1 MEYKELNLH
10 QHTLKRPDT
19 YIGSVKPEDIETFVV
34 RDDRI
39 VKTKMSS
46 IPGLNRL
53 FIEAMSNAIDNVY
66 RSKSFNIESK
76 AIKMEVHP
84 DGTTVMWNDGM
95 TIPVRIHEETGV
107 YIPEMLFGRL
117 LTSSNY
123 DDTESRT
130 TSGRNGLGISLTN
143 VFSKS
148 FSVKICDP
156 PHIYRQE
163 WSDNMKTRGKP
174 KITKTKV
181 KNGYTEITW
190 VPDFAYFK
198 CEGYSSDTLDL
209 FHKYAF
215 DTAML
220 TGQSVYFN
228 KKKIPVKSF
237 KDYSKLYYNPQE
249 KTKPIALSHGETVEC
264 VILPNTQ
271 FEVISFV
278 NGIHTQEGG
287 THTSPWV
294 QQVFKL
300 IVDKINTKYPSHK
313 ITAKDIKSYFT
324 FIVKAVVVNPE
335 FESQSK
341 NRLVAPS
348 IPIKVKY
355 ADVKSIMNWSFVK
368 KIEELI
374 KLKDREK
381 LKSSERKRG
390 FVRIDG
396 FDPANKAGTK
406 HSRKCSLIL
415 CEGKSAKPFAV
426 TGIETGCKI
435 GDEVLKGRDW
445 FGILP
450 LKGKLLNVRNA
461 SNTAIAANDEIK
473 NIIQALGATFGTQY
487 TESNIDKLRYG
498 RIIILCDQDV
508 DGFHI
513 AGLILNL
520 FECLFPSLL
529 KIPGFITWMN
539 TPIIRVDKRRFYT
552 IKSAKEYLATLT
564 KKAEVKYFK
573 GLGTSNTKDI
583 KETFGKRMIQ
593 FEADEQHA
601 FSLSMIFDSKFSAYR
616 KKWLTDYTP
625 SEYEMPTNSMGVTTF
640 INQDLIQYSIDDC
653 KRSLPHLM
661 DGLKE
666 SQRKILYAT
675 MKKNPVQTIKVAQ
688 LAGYIA
694 ENTNYHHGEASL
706 CQAITNMAQ
715 DYVGS
720 NNLPLLVSDG
730 QFGSRLHNGK
740 DASSPRYIFTKV
752 SPWTSYIF
760 SDKDEPVL
768 KYRDEEGMKIEP
780 VHYTPIIPTLFVNGV
795 KGSIGTGWSCSL
807 PNYNPKDLI
816 DYCEA
821 WIQKTSLPTLTP
833 WYKGFKGTIQR
844 KTSSKHETTGVYT
857 IDKSILTITELPI
870 GVSTEAYKT
879 HLEILL
885 ENKRIC
891 KFLNYSKT
899 ETPHFVV
906 TMDSKKP
913 LTEKELRMTS
923 SLNTGNIT
931 LFNCNDQIKQFKSIN
946 AVLDEYCAKRVEV
959 YAERIAFMLAK
970 CKIQRKT
977 LESKFAFL
985 TLVNRGDIQLWDNE
999 DETII
1004 KQLETRKLYKVNDSY
1019 DYLLSMNIRNF
1030 SKRYIQTLQDQ
1041 IAKTCEQITYYE
1053 ETTPTKIWLSELAI
1067 LKMKI

>member
-19 YIGSVKPEDIETFVV
+19 YIGSVKPEESDKFIMKDGRIEKVTM
-34 RDDRI
+34 
-39 VKTKMSS
+39 TS

-76 AIKMEVHP
+76 AIKMEVRP
-84 DGTTVMWNDGM
+84 DGTTVIWNDGM

-123 DDTESRT
+123 NDSEERT
-130 TSGRNGLGISLTN
+130 TSGRNGLGVSLTN

-148 FSVKICDP
+148 FCIKICDP
-156 PHIYRQE
+156 PHVYRQD
-163 WSDNMKTRGKP
+163 WSDNMRVKSKP
-174 KITKTKV
+174 KITKTKATS
-181 KNGYTEITW
+181 GYTEVTW
-190 VPDFAYFK
+190 IPDFSYFK
-198 CEGYSSDTLDL
+198 CDGYSLDMINL
-209 FHKYAF
+209 FHKYAY

-220 TGQSVYFN
+220 TEQSVYFN

-237 KDYSKLYYNPQE
+237 KDYSKLYYNLEE
-249 KTKPIALSHGETVEC
+249 KTKPILLSHSETVQC
-264 VILPNTQ
+264 VILPSTQ
-271 FEVISFV
+271 SEVVSFV
-278 NGIHTQEGG
+278 NGIYTKDGG
-287 THTSPWV
+287 THTSPWI

-313 ITAKDIKSYFT
+313 ITAKDIKQYFT
-324 FIVKAVVVNPE
+324 FIVKAVVINPE

-341 NRLVAPS
+341 NRLVSPS
-348 IPIKVKY
+348 IPIKVKF
-355 ADVKSIMNWSFVK
+355 ADIKSIMNWSFVK
-368 KIEELI
+368 NIEDLI

-381 LKSSERKRG
+381 LKTSERKRG

-406 HSRKCSLIL
+406 HSKKCSLIL

-461 SNTAIAANDEIK
+461 SNTTISSNDEIK
-473 NIIQALGATFGTQY
+473 NIIQALGVTFGTQY
-487 TESNIDKLRYG
+487 TESNIGKLRYG

-513 AGLILNL
+513 TGLILNM

-539 TPIIRVDKRRFYT
+539 TPIIRVDKKRFYT
-552 IKSAKEYLATLT
+552 IKSANDYLATLT
-564 KKAEVKYFK
+564 KKADVKYFK

-583 KETFGKRMIQ
+583 KETFGKRMIK
-593 FEADEQHA
+593 FEADEQHE
-601 FSLSMIFDSKFSAYR
+601 FSLRMIFDSKFSSYR
-616 KKWLTDYTP
+616 KKWLTDYKPTD
-625 SEYEMPTNSMGVTTF
+625 YEAPADSMDVTMF

-675 MKKNPVQTIKVAQ
+675 MKKNPIQTIKVAQ

-694 ENTNYHHGEASL
+694 ETTNYHHGEASL
-706 CQAITNMAQ
+706 CQTITNMAQ

-720 NNLPLLVSDG
+720 NNLPFLVSDG

-752 SPWTSYIF
+752 SPFTWNVF
-760 SDKDEPVL
+760 PEKDEPVL
-768 KYRDEEGMKIEP
+768 NYRDEEGMKIEP
-780 VHYTPIIPTLFVNGV
+780 VYYTPIIPTLFVNGV
-795 KGSIGTGWSCSL
+795 RGSIGTGWSCSL

-816 DYCEA
+816 SYCES
-821 WIQKTSLPTLTP
+821 WIRKTTPPTLIP
-833 WYKGFKGTIQR
+833 WYKGFNGKVVR
-844 KTSSKHETTGVYT
+844 KTSNKYETMGVYT
-857 IDKSILTITELPI
+857 IDNNLLTITELPI
-870 GVSTEAYKT
+870 GVSTESYKN
-879 HLEILL
+879 HLDTLL
-885 ENKRIC
+885 ENKRIS

-906 TMDSKKP
+906 TMVSNKP
-913 LTEKELRMTS
+913 LTGKELKMTS
-923 SLNTGNIT
+923 IINTGNIT
-931 LFNCNDQIKQFKSIN
+931 LFDCQGQIKQFKSIDE
-946 AVLDEYCAKRVEV
+946 VLNEYCEKRVEV
-959 YAERIAFMLAK
+959 YSERIAFMINK
-970 CKIQRKT
+970 FKIQRKT
-977 LESKFAFL
+977 LESKFEFL
-985 TLVNRGDIQLWDNE
+985 TLVNRGDIKLWDNE
-999 DETII
+999 DETIV
-1004 KQLETRKLYKVNDSY
+1004 KQLEERELYKVNDSY

-1041 IAKTCEQITYYE
+1041 IAKTRENITYYE
-1053 ETTPTKIWLSELAI
+1053 ETTPTNVWLSELEL
-1067 LKMKI
+1067 LKLKI